1 MTSSTSAIPA
11 RENGPSFFPGM
22 AAGTLRDVRAVRL
35 PRSLAVSPL
44 TVLLLAQAAAF
55 AALAASGK
63 IPAAVVT
70 LFRALL
76 TL

>member
-1 MTSSTSAIPA
+1 MDT
-11 RENGPSFFPGM
+11 
-22 AAGTLRDVRAVRL
+22 GTLGGVRAVRL
-35 PRSLAVSPL
+35 PGSLAVSPL
-44 TVLLLAQAAAF
+44 MVLLLAQAAAF